1 MHLSDEV
8 QQRLRSLGKIKSNE
22 VLLKEGDLFIAVNVI
37 TQQRRILSKDLDLLE
52 ALNQKPNLTGRKIL
66 KG

>member
-8 QQRLRSLGKIKSNE
+8 QQKLRNLGKINSNE